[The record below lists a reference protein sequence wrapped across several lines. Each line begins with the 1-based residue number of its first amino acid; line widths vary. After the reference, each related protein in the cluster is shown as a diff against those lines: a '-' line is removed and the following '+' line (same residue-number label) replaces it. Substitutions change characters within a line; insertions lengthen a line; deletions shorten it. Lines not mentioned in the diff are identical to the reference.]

1 MKKVLKYTGIT
12 FAVLIALGILGNI
25 LGVETAQPESE
36 QAKAEQQAEKEA
48 EQAAKEAEKLVEE
61 QAKAAEEAAKQAEKE
76 AEKAAKEAE
85 KLAEEQAKAAEEVAK
100 QAEKEAE
107 KAAKEAEKLAKEQAQ
122 AAEEAAKEAEKEA
135 AKRAEEEKKAANSWE
150 AKIAEL
156 AKNAD
161 RPADKFYALET
172 YMMDYSYSAKEVEQF
187 KADIIADYTS
197 GTYLSDITND
207 ERMLTNIFKG
217 YIVEKGSSNV
227 AMKDF
232 AFDYFQNMKYTYRGV
247 DAVDSNAVKANESQM
262 DRALSQM

>member
-36 QAKAEQQAEKEA
+36 QAKAEQQAE
-48 EQAAKEAEKLVEE
+48 Q
-61 QAKAAEEAAKQAEKE
+61 QAEKE
-76 AEKAAKEAE
+76 AEQAEKEAE
-85 KLAEEQAKAAEEVAK
+85 KLAEEQAKAEEEAAK
-100 QAEKEAE
+100 Q
-107 KAAKEAEKLAKEQAQ
+107 AEKLAKEQAK
-122 AAEEAAKEAEKEA
+122 AEEEAAKQAEKEAAEA
-135 AKRAEEEKKAANSWE
+135 AKRAEEDKKAAEQATANSWE

-156 AKNAD
+156 ATNAD

-172 YMMDYSYSAKEVEQF
+172 YMMGYSYSAKEVEQF

-197 GTYLSDITND
+197 GTYLNDITND

-217 YIVEKGSSNV
+217 YIVEKGSSNAAV
-227 AMKDF
+227 KDF

-247 DAVDSNAVKANESQM
+247 DAVDSDAVKANESQM

>member
-1 MKKVLKYTGIT
+1 MKKIVKYAAIVFVVLLVIG
-12 FAVLIALGILGNI
+12 ALGNLLGI
-25 LGVETAQPESE
+25 ETAQPENE
-36 QAKAEQQAEKEA
+36 QAKAEEKAEKEA
-48 EQAAKEAEKLVEE
+48 EKLAEE

-85 KLAEEQAKAAEEVAK
+85 KLAEEQEKAAEEAAK

-107 KAAKEAEKLAKEQAQ
+107 K
-122 AAEEAAKEAEKEA
+122 AAKEAEKEA
-135 AKRAEEEKKAANSWE
+135 AKRAEEEKKAAEQAAANSWE

-156 AKNAD
+156 ATNAD

-217 YIVEKGSSNV
+217 YIVEKGSSNAAV
-227 AMKDF
+227 KDF

-247 DAVDSNAVKANESQM
+247 DAVDSDAVKANESQM
-262 DRALSQM
+262 NRALSQM

>member
-36 QAKAEQQAEKEA
+36 QAKAEQQAEKE
-48 EQAAKEAEKLVEE
+48 EE
-61 QAKAAEEAAKQAEKE
+61 Q
-76 AEKAAKEAE
+76 AAKEAE
-85 KLAEEQAKAAEEVAK
+85 KLAEEQAKAEEEAAK
-100 QAEKEAE
+100 QAE
-107 KAAKEAEKLAKEQAQ
+107 KEAEKLAKEQAK
-122 AAEEAAKEAEKEA
+122 AEEEAAKQAEKLAKEQAKAEEEAAKQVEKEAAEA
-135 AKRAEEEKKAANSWE
+135 AKRAEEDKKAAEQAAANSWE
-150 AKIAEL
+150 SKIAEL

-172 YMMDYSYSAKEVEQF
+172 YMMGYSYSAKEVEQF

-217 YIVEKGSSNV
+217 YIVEKGSSNAAV
-227 AMKDF
+227 KDF

-247 DAVDSNAVKANESQM
+247 DAVDSDAVKANESQM
-262 DRALSQM
+262 NRALSQM

>member
-1 MKKVLKYTGIT
+1 MKYTGIT

-36 QAKAEQQAEKEA
+36 QAKAEQQAEQQAEKEE
-48 EQAAKEAEKLVEE
+48 EQAAKGAEKLAEE
-61 QAKAAEEAAKQAEKE
+61 QAKAEEEAAKQAEKLAKEQAKAEEEAAKQAEKLAKEQAKAEEEAAKQAEKE
-76 AEKAAKEAE
+76 AA
-85 KLAEEQAKAAEEVAK
+85 
-100 QAEKEAE
+100 
-107 KAAKEAEKLAKEQAQ
+107 
-122 AAEEAAKEAEKEA
+122 EA
-135 AKRAEEEKKAANSWE
+135 AKRAEEDKKAAEQATANSWE

-156 AKNAD
+156 ATNAD

-172 YMMDYSYSAKEVEQF
+172 YMMGYSYSAKEVEQF